1 MVWNGVND
9 GIRTHDRRSHNPE
22 LYQLSYVHHEL
33 FMISQASLLGALVR
47 QALPVTEGH
56 RV

>member
-1 MVWNGVND
+1 
-9 GIRTHDRRSHNPE
+9 
-22 LYQLSYVHHEL
+22 
-33 FMISQASLLGALVR
+33 MISQASLLGALVR